1 MTMTE
6 RLLEATKE
14 IWAGY
19 NEKPFVKGIA
29 DGSLDHDKFKYYM
42 IQDYLYLIDYTKVFS
57 IGAAKSTD
65 LAFMRLFAGYTHSI
79 LDGEMDIHRAY
90 MERLGITREEAEQTP
105 VALDNLSY
113 TSYMLRI
120 AYEGGTPEAAAAILS
135 CALSYE
141 WIAKKIA
148 ADRPDADKHPFYG
161 EWIRGYAS
169 ESYHK
174 ENEVLV
180 EWMNRLAEDL
190 SEKQKKHLVDI
201 FVACSR
207 YEAAVW
213 DMAWEMRR

>member
-14 IWAGY
+14 IWADY

-29 DGSLDHDKFKYYM
+29 DGSLDHEKFKYYM
-42 IQDYLYLIDYTKVFS
+42 IQDYLYLLDYTKVFS
-57 IGAAKSTD
+57 LGTAKAADLST
-65 LAFMRLFAGYTHSI
+65 MSLFSGYTHSI
-79 LDGEMDIHRAY
+79 LDGEMKIHRSY
-90 MERLGITREEAEQTP
+90 MKELGITKEELLQTP
-105 VALDNLSY
+105 LALDNLSY

-120 AYEGGTPEAAAAILS
+120 AYEGGAPEVMAAILS

-141 WIAKKIA
+141 WIAKKIVA
-148 ADRPDADKHPFYG
+148 EYPDADKHPFYG

-169 ESYHK
+169 DSYHK
-174 ENEVLV
+174 DNEVLV
-180 EWMNRLAEDL
+180 RLMDHLAEEL
-190 SEKQKKHLVDI
+190 SEEGKKHLTEI

-207 YEAAVW
+207 YEAAFW